1 MEIRTFGWIQNPSDL
16 NKLKL
21 TVNTFD
27 CNSEHYQKL
36 LNEII
41 DREIIYFPDIAAKL
55 KNKLSEN
62 ADSFTYEELVG
73 GIKDKNGRNTS
84 VRADQQADSLLKI
97 TILPQSAETKGRH
110 FTDNWTADGFLRWAV
125 TWGFV
130 EHNRE
135 NDTFRITPLGKAYSI
150 TSNGSTEEY
159 DILINA
165 ILAYPPAI
173 QVLSLLSK
181 AKKGCTKFYL
191 GNQLGFR
198 GEKGFTSYNE
208 ELMIEWFLQ
217 TTDSEERKKIKQDIE
232 GTSDKYA
239 RMIAGWLV
247 KLGLVQQ
254 SQNPI
259 QVNGISLTGFP
270 LYKITAKGEHAL
282 RQSRGS
288 SKNQK
293 IPQYIMWEFLAA
305 GANVNRDYLR
315 SRRAHIIQ
323 SAKKPIKI
331 KSLSDHLDSLG
342 YETSEAVIYEDIQK
356 LEYFGINFNK
366 SQDSIHINNK
376 ILHFDIPDLDI
387 TDEERGTHNNKFKN
401 YLRENSELSFKFIEL
416 IDIAHDGTRNR
427 DMEIITAELLKE
439 VYGLNVKL
447 LGGGRKPD
455 ILAYTDDIG
464 IIIDTK
470 AYKDGYGKQI
480 NQADE
485 MIRYIEDNQRRD
497 LIRNPNEWWRYFPKS
512 ISKEKIYFMWISSYF
527 KNNFYEQVQYTAQ
540 ETKSIGAALNVRQ
553 LLLCA
558 DAIQKKALSL
568 DTFLGAFRN
577 EEINL
582 IQDLSSL

>member
-1 MEIRTFGWIQNPSDL
+1 METRTFGWIQNPSDL

-27 CNSEHYQKL
+27 CDSEHYQKL
-36 LNEII
+36 LNVII
-41 DREIIYFPDIAAKL
+41 DKEIIYFPDIAAKL
-55 KNKLSEN
+55 KSKLREK

-73 GIKDKNGRNTS
+73 GTKDKYGRNTS

-130 EHNRE
+130 EHNRDK
-135 NDTFRITPLGKAYSI
+135 DTFRLTPLGKAYSI
-150 TSNGSTEEY
+150 TSNGSPEEY

-181 AKKGCTKFYL
+181 AKRGCTKFYL

-232 GTSDKYA
+232 GTSDQYA

-305 GANVNRDYLR
+305 GANANRDYLR

-331 KSLSDHLDSLG
+331 KSLSNHLDSLG
-342 YETSEAVIYEDIQK
+342 YETSEAVINEDIQK

-416 IDIAHDGTRNR
+416 IDIAHDGNRNR

-439 VYGLNVKL
+439 IYGLNVKL

-497 LIRNPNEWWRYFPKS
+497 LIRNPNGWWRYFPKS

-558 DAIQKKALSL
+558 DAIQKEALSL

-582 IQDLSSL
+582 IQDTSSL